1 MDRRDDLTVDHGVF
15 FCCCRQTV
23 IPFWSS
29 KPCEVDA
36 RVRLLAST
44 SSHKISTSTFI
55 NRPRIV
61 MSGNSRGKQ
70 VLMPKGMG
78 TRDDRLA
85 ALTAAG
91 GDTVVGAANRGAA
104 AVAARG
110 GTVAAAGV
118 GVAAAGSN
126 GGEESDD
133 TSVDSTP
140 LQPKRAAARGKKKNS
155 AEGGGKKM
163 AAAGGKRPRT
173 GAKAPR
179 TWEKG
184 KPTTAQP
191 RVKKRRRYRNGTVA
205 LREIRRYQ
213 KTTDP
218 CIRKLPFSRL
228 IRETIKGLTTLER
241 VDSNTHDLRIQGTAL
256 LALQEASEAQLIG
269 VLEDTNLCAI
279 HAKRVTIMPK
289 DIQLARRIRG
299 EAKKHDDEEKG
310 K

>member
-1 MDRRDDLTVDHGVF
+1 
-15 FCCCRQTV
+15 
-23 IPFWSS
+23 
-29 KPCEVDA
+29 
-36 RVRLLAST
+36 
-44 SSHKISTSTFI
+44 
-55 NRPRIV
+55 
-61 MSGNSRGKQ
+61 
-70 VLMPKGMG
+70 MG
-78 TRDDRLA
+78 TRQARLA

-91 GDTVVGAANRGAA
+91 GDTNVGAADRGAA
-104 AVAARG
+104 AGAARG
-110 GTVAAAGV
+110 GTIAAAGV

-191 RVKKRRRYRNGTVA
+191 RVKKRRRYRPGTVA

-213 KTTDP
+213 KSTDL
-218 CIRKLPFSRL
+218 CLRKLPFSRL
-228 IRETIKGLTTLER
+228 IRETIGQLKELNR
-241 VDSNTHDLRIQGTAL
+241 VDGNKHDLRIQGTAL

-299 EAKKHDDEEKG
+299 EVKPPPPDNKDKEKG
-310 K
+310 KR

>member
-1 MDRRDDLTVDHGVF
+1 MAGV
-15 FCCCRQTV
+15 
-23 IPFWSS
+23 
-29 KPCEVDA
+29 
-36 RVRLLAST
+36 
-44 SSHKISTSTFI
+44 
-55 NRPRIV
+55 
-61 MSGNSRGKQ
+61 RGKHLNLPE
-70 VLMPKGMG
+70 VPPESGMG
-78 TRDDRLA
+78 TRQARLA

-91 GDTVVGAANRGAA
+91 GDTNVGAADRGAA

-163 AAAGGKRPRT
+163 ADEGGGKRPRT

-179 TWEKG
+179 TWEQG

-191 RVKKRRRYRNGTVA
+191 RVKKRRRYRPGTVA
-205 LREIRRYQ
+205 LREIRRMQ
-213 KTTDP
+213 KSTDL
-218 CIRKLPFSRL
+218 CLRKLPFSRL
-228 IRETIKGLTTLER
+228 IRETIVQLKGLNR
-241 VDSNTHDLRIQGTAL
+241 VDGNKHDLRIQGTAL

-289 DIQLARRIRG
+289 DVQLARRIRG
-299 EAKKHDDEEKG
+299 EVKKHDDKEKG